1 MENHYNLLYREDE
14 RELIPI
20 CRQMDVSLI
29 PYSTLAAGHLTR
41 PEWTADTLRSKTDRV
56 AMGKYD
62 RTEEQDMQIV
72 ARVHELAEKHG
83 VKMQQIALAWQWA
96 KGVASPIVGA
106 TKARYLDDAAGA
118 LDVTLNSEEI
128 AFLEE
133 PYLPHR
139 IVGAIDRN
147 PPQGVVLLD
156 EKK

>member
-1 MENHYNLLYREDE
+1 
-14 RELIPI
+14 
-20 CRQMDVSLI
+20 
-29 PYSTLAAGHLTR
+29 
-41 PEWTADTLRSKTDRV
+41 
-56 AMGKYD
+56 
-62 RTEEQDMQIV
+62 MQIV
-72 ARVHELAEKHG
+72 ARVHELAEKYG